1 MHFLNAM
8 HVSRVYSYS
17 MCVTYAG
24 VGLEVCGC
32 ACRIS
37 AITHCTAFIVVFEA
51 SNSREAHCAGGEM
64 HACEVYVCVCVCL
77 LCMCVSALYCI
88 YFDLTKSMFEAVI
101 EIQASNRLSCCTAA
115 MKGGDVKERK
125 GKGHTHEKN
134 NSKTMESKRKE
145 KNGAD
150 DKRKE

>member
-17 MCVTYAG
+17 MCVIYAG

-64 HACEVYVCVCVCL
+64 HACEVCV
-77 LCMCVSALYCI
+77 
-88 YFDLTKSMFEAVI
+88 
-101 EIQASNRLSCCTAA
+101 
-115 MKGGDVKERK
+115 
-125 GKGHTHEKN
+125 
-134 NSKTMESKRKE
+134 
-145 KNGAD
+145 
-150 DKRKE
+150 